1 MNTQQKTEEKLK
13 DMSSEKRQEI
23 LDNFQGFMDYLKKQ
37 INRGEKLGLNEEQL
51 AKAAEK
57 VAGYLNKH
65 EEPQN
70 REEYVLNQMWNVAKD
85 DEKHAIAHVL
95 VRLAKAEGN
104 V

>member
-13 DMSSEKRQEI
+13 DMSSEQKQEI
-23 LDNFQGFMDYLKKQ
+23 LDNFQEFMDYLKKQ

-57 VAGYLNKH
+57 VAEYLNKH

-95 VRLAKAEGN
+95 VRLAKEEGN

>member
-13 DMSSEKRQEI
+13 DMSSEQKQEI
-23 LDNFQGFMDYLKKQ
+23 LDNFQEFMDYLKKQ

-57 VAGYLNKH
+57 VAEYLNKH
-65 EEPQN
+65 EEPKN
-70 REEYVLNQMWNVAKD
+70 REEYVLNQMWSVAKE

-95 VRLAKAEGN
+95 VRLAKEEGK
-104 V
+104 

>member
-13 DMSSEKRQEI
+13 DMSSEQKQEI
-23 LDNFQGFMDYLKKQ
+23 LDNFQEFMDYLKKQ

-57 VAGYLNKH
+57 VAEYLNKH

-95 VRLAKAEGN
+95 VRLAKEEGK
-104 V
+104 

>member
-1 MNTQQKTEEKLK
+1 MNTNQKTEEKLK
-13 DMSSEKRQEI
+13 DISSEQKQEI

-57 VAGYLNKH
+57 VAEHLNKH

-70 REEYVLNQMWNVAKD
+70 REEYVLNKMWNVAKD

-95 VRLAKAEGN
+95 VRLAKEEGN